1 MADRRSVSVEL
12 DAELASLLRAHAAD
26 AHVTEGEVVERALR
40 AFDLRALVAQI
51 RSRSDLDEDAA
62 MRLVREEL
70 KVARADGR
78 NRAA

>member
-1 MADRRSVSVEL
+1 VTDRRSVSVEL

-40 AFDLRALVAQI
+40 AFDLRALVAQT